1 MEDASLQD
9 MAEEPEEI
17 IQLKKVLQQALGEV
31 SIAQSRASV
40 MIYDDANKKWIPAG
54 GSSGISRVHIYHH
67 QVNSTYRV
75 VGRKQNDHQVVINC
89 AILKGLKYNQA
100 TPTFHQWR
108 DARQVYGLN
117 FGSKEDAD
125 VFAQAMLSALEAL
138 SQQGS
143 GPRPPN
149 QTPGANPA
157 PSAQQYQ
164 VYQNQ
169 QLQGQYQ
176 NVNGPSIEEEERIRW
191 GQDDQAISP
200 YPQQREQQMREQ
212 QMAAQINRARELME
226 QERAREREREKGPQ
240 AGEWSPATS
249 QPSGPV
255 QSQSPAP
262 AAPTPPTPPQPP
274 TTTAPPPA
282 PPSPPAPP
290 TPPTQPAAGGAPPP
304 PPGPPPPPKTGGP
317 PPPPPPPPPNLAPNT
332 PLGGGAGGLAQ
343 ALAAAKLRRVSRSDS
358 DADNMSPAEKA
369 RSSGGVPAIPGGMMD
384 EMAARLAQRLAKFE
398 SDWRA
403 AQNVSINPERRVKEQ
418 EEGGGDTKSSPNA
431 KVNSTDAKGR
441 PWENRSPNKFGA
453 TGRSDSTNG
462 SNKGPSNGGSQSP
475 KFTRTSS
482 VNGGSPPLEGD
493 LDRLKQ
499 EILAEV
505 RKEVSK
511 MKEEI
516 IDAIRQEI
524 RAEFNRR

>member
-1 MEDASLQD
+1 MACCCCSSLH
-9 MAEEPEEI
+9 I
-17 IQLKKVLQQALGEV
+17 ISSSSFTVLSSEV
-31 SIAQSRASV
+31 SIAQARASV
-40 MIYDDANKKWIPAG
+40 MIYDDGNKKWIPAG

-67 QVNSTYRV
+67 QVNSTFRV

-125 VFAQAMLSALEAL
+125 VFAGSMLKALETL

-143 GPRPPN
+143 GPRPPS
-149 QTPGANPA
+149 QTSGAPPA
-157 PSAQQYQ
+157 SSAQYQ
-164 VYQNQ
+164 SYPNQ
-169 QLQGQYQ
+169 QQMQGQFQ
-176 NVNGPSIEEEERIRW
+176 NVNGPSIEEEDRIRW

-249 QPSGPV
+249 QPTGPV

-262 AAPTPPTPPQPP
+262 AAPTPPTPPQAP
-274 TTTAPPPA
+274 TTPAPPPA
-282 PPSPPAPP
+282 PPAPPAPP

-403 AQNVSINPERRVKEQ
+403 AQNVSINPERRMKEQ
-418 EEGGGDTKSSPNA
+418 EEGGGDAKSSPNA

-453 TGRSDSTNG
+453 TGRSESTNG
-462 SNKGPSNGGSQSP
+462 SNKGPTNGGSQSP
-475 KFTRTSS
+475 KFARTSS

>member
-384 EMAARLAQRLAKFE
+384 EMAARLAQRRRPINNNTQR
-398 SDWRA
+398 RA
-403 AQNVSINPERRVKEQ
+403 AQNQKEQ

>member
-176 NVNGPSIEEEERIRW
+176 NVNGPSIEEEERIR
-191 GQDDQAISP
+191 
-200 YPQQREQQMREQ
+200 QQREQQMREQ

-384 EMAARLAQRLAKFE
+384 EMAARLAQRRRPINNNTQR
-398 SDWRA
+398 RA
-403 AQNVSINPERRVKEQ
+403 AQNVSINPERRVQKEQ

>member
-1 MEDASLQD
+1 MACCCCSSLH
-9 MAEEPEEI
+9 I
-17 IQLKKVLQQALGEV
+17 ISSSSFTVLSSEV
-31 SIAQSRASV
+31 SIAQARASV
-40 MIYDDANKKWIPAG
+40 MIYDDGNKKWIPAG

-67 QVNSTYRV
+67 QVNSTFRV

-125 VFAQAMLSALEAL
+125 VFAGSMLKALETL

-143 GPRPPN
+143 GPRPPS
-149 QTPGANPA
+149 QTSGAPPA
-157 PSAQQYQ
+157 SSAQYQ
-164 VYQNQ
+164 SYPNQ
-169 QLQGQYQ
+169 QQMQGQFQ
-176 NVNGPSIEEEERIRW
+176 NVNGPSIEEEDRIR
-191 GQDDQAISP
+191 
-200 YPQQREQQMREQ
+200 QQREQQMREQ

-249 QPSGPV
+249 QPTGPV

-262 AAPTPPTPPQPP
+262 AAPTPPTPPQAP
-274 TTTAPPPA
+274 TTPAPPPA
-282 PPSPPAPP
+282 PPAPPAPP

-384 EMAARLAQRLAKFE
+384 EMAARLAQR
-398 SDWRA
+398 RA
-403 AQNVSINPERRVKEQ
+403 AQNVSINPERRMKEQ
-418 EEGGGDTKSSPNA
+418 EEGGGDAKSSPNA

-453 TGRSDSTNG
+453 TGRSESTNG
-462 SNKGPSNGGSQSP
+462 SNKGPTNGGSQSP
-475 KFTRTSS
+475 KFARTSS

>member
-1 MEDASLQD
+1 M
-9 MAEEPEEI
+9 PERT
-17 IQLKKVLQQALGEV
+17 LPSSPRNNMVYSSPTPNRRSEV

-67 QVNSTYRV
+67 QVNSTFRV

-125 VFAQAMLSALEAL
+125 VFATAMLSALEAL

-143 GPRPPN
+143 GPRPPS
-149 QTPGANPA
+149 QTSAVTPA
-157 PSAQQYQ
+157 SSSQPYQ
-164 VYQNQ
+164 VYQNPQ
-169 QLQGQYQ
+169 QIQGQYQ

-274 TTTAPPPA
+274 TTTAPPPV
-282 PPSPPAPP
+282 PPAPPAPP
-290 TPPTQPAAGGAPPP
+290 TPPTQPAAVGAPPP

-384 EMAARLAQRLAKFE
+384 EMAARLAQR
-398 SDWRA
+398 RA
-403 AQNVSINPERRVKEQ
+403 AQNVSTTPERRMQKEQ
-418 EEGGGDTKSSPNA
+418 EEGGGDAKSSPNA

-462 SNKGPSNGGSQSP
+462 STKVPTNGGSQSP
-475 KFTRTSS
+475 KFARTSS

>member
-1 MEDASLQD
+1 MS
-9 MAEEPEEI
+9 
-17 IQLKKVLQQALGEV
+17 EV
-31 SIAQSRASV
+31 SIAQARASV
-40 MIYDDANKKWIPAG
+40 MIYDDGNKKWIPAG

-67 QVNSTYRV
+67 QVNSTFRV

-125 VFAQAMLSALEAL
+125 VFAGSMLKALETL

-143 GPRPPN
+143 GPRPPS
-149 QTPGANPA
+149 QTSGAPPA
-157 PSAQQYQ
+157 SSAQYQ
-164 VYQNQ
+164 SYPNQ
-169 QLQGQYQ
+169 QQMQGQFQ
-176 NVNGPSIEEEERIRW
+176 NVNGPSIEEEDRIR
-191 GQDDQAISP
+191 
-200 YPQQREQQMREQ
+200 QQREQQMREQ

-249 QPSGPV
+249 QPTGPV

-262 AAPTPPTPPQPP
+262 AAPTPPTPPQAP
-274 TTTAPPPA
+274 TTPAPPPA
-282 PPSPPAPP
+282 PPAPPAPP

-384 EMAARLAQRLAKFE
+384 EMAARLAQR
-398 SDWRA
+398 RA
-403 AQNVSINPERRVKEQ
+403 AQNVSINPERRMKEQ
-418 EEGGGDTKSSPNA
+418 EEGGGDAKSSPNA

-453 TGRSDSTNG
+453 TGRSESTNG
-462 SNKGPSNGGSQSP
+462 SNKGPTNGGSQSP
-475 KFTRTSS
+475 KFARTSS